1 MKDGLLKELLA
12 CVLAMACTGLFQI
25 YFNNIYF
32 SGALLLLFLLAA
44 VANWFRNHPFGYQ
57 VLTVDRKMTLKLFPA
72 GQFQSTVFV
81 KERLLKSQVDF
92 IGGLYDWS
100 GGGTSSSPHLVD
112 GDGVELF
119 TPHPNPSRGMVQPY
133 YLYNLFGRE
142 RGEEFSY
149 VLEFNH
155 FDPNYS
161 LKPFYSFVVLRPCNS
176 LTLCLDASATPNV
189 INGSSLCA
197 EEMKKKHGLGQLEY
211 RFVSTLTIESV
222 ASNIWMVTIGK
233 PKIGHRY
240 VLQWEWTNGINGE
253 SAG

>member
-1 MKDGLLKELLA
+1 MKNSLLKELPG
-12 CVLAMACTGLFQI
+12 CILAMACTGLFQI
-25 YFNNIYF
+25 YFDNIYF
-32 SGALLLLFLLAA
+32 SGALLFLILIAA
-44 VANWFRNHPFGYQ
+44 VANWLRSHPFGYQ

-72 GQFQSTVFV
+72 GQFQSTVCV

-100 GGGTSSSPHLVD
+100 GGGTSSTPRLVD

-155 FDPNYS
+155 FDPIYS
-161 LKPFYSFVVLRPCNS
+161 LKPFYSFVVLRPCDS

-189 INGSSLCA
+189 VNESSLCA
-197 EEMKKKHGLGQLEY
+197 EEMKKKRGLGQLEY

-222 ASNIWMVTIGK
+222 ASDIWMVTIEK
-233 PKIGHRY
+233 PILGHRY
-240 VLQWEWTNGINGE
+240 VLQWEWASGISGNA
-253 SAG
+253 AG